1 MIQSVAKWFNE
12 GGPFMWVILGVLA
25 MAVAVLMERLIF
37 YYIICREKGFYI
49 VTNISSALENNN
61 LLEAKRIVEKGNSPM
76 MVLLRTAIIRY
87 SENKPFNEI
96 EESVEETAIQQIAR
110 LPQRLNYLSL
120 FANIATLVGLLG
132 TISGL
137 QLSFSS
143 LATVEAAKK
152 AILLAN
158 GISQAMNTTAFGLV
172 VAVPCMIF
180 YTFLVNKQI
189 RLTKDIDEAV
199 VRLMNLL
206 RKKQKQ

>member
-1 MIQSVAKWFNE
+1 MIQNAAKWFNE

-25 MAVAVLMERLIF
+25 MAVAVVIERLIF
-37 YYIICREKGFYI
+37 YYIICKEKGLSTI
-49 VTNISSALENNN
+49 AQISKALESNNK
-61 LLEAKRIVEKGNSPM
+61 LEANKIVEKGNSPM
-76 MVLLRTAIIRY
+76 IILLRTAIVGH
-87 SENKPFNEI
+87 SENKPVNEI
-96 EESVEETAIQQIAR
+96 EENVEEVAIQQIAR

-120 FANIATLVGLLG
+120 FANISTLVGLLG

-143 LATVEAAKK
+143 LATVEASKK
-152 AILLAN
+152 AVLLAT

-180 YTFLVNKQI
+180 YTFLVNKQT